1 MEEVVAFYGLAIA
14 KLYPPSNSN
23 DFGPKF
29 HSKKS
34 PRNGP
39 HFEGGERPRNYGNPM
54 LSNGFEYRFEILFR
68 IDQ

>member
-1 MEEVVAFYGLAIA
+1 MKEVVAFHGLGMA
-14 KLYPPSNSN
+14 KLCLPGYSN
-23 DFGPKF
+23 DSSLKL

-39 HFEGGERPRNYGNPM
+39 HFEGGEWPGDHFNSI

-68 IDQ
+68 MDQ